1 MWPLREGPAV
11 MTTVLSIF
19 DIKSEKARRLLLLR
33 ITFLRKISDQETR
46 KIITKKFSFRNFF
59 RVFFKI
65 SLAKYFSYFLII
77 FTKTKSAGKALFSRK
92 ISNRVNNTI
101 FLHIFVLNRGIQFFT
116 NNFFHLAFL
125 LIFFILTSNRLV

>member
-1 MWPLREGPAV
+1 

-19 DIKSEKARRLLLLR
+19 DIKSEKARRLLLLG

-65 SLAKYFSYFLII
+65 GLAKYFSYFLII
-77 FTKTKSAGKALFSRK
+77 FTKIKSAGKALF
-92 ISNRVNNTI
+92 
-101 FLHIFVLNRGIQFFT
+101 
-116 NNFFHLAFL
+116 
-125 LIFFILTSNRLV
+125 